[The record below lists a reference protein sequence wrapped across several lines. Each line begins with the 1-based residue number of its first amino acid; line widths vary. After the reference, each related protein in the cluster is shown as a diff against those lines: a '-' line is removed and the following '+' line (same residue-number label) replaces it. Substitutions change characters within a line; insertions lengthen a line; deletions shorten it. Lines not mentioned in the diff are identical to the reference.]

1 MNSTVDDVG
10 DDDAFT
16 LLRIEVLRQQIC
28 ADASIDARDLRF
40 DPRVQYVLN
49 NPGRAPACCSSREG
63 DALFEEMRQEGNLI
77 AARNA
82 VCQILPERNVQLA
95 ARRL

>member
-1 MNSTVDDVG
+1 MRQCWPTRTRGTRSPAALPWARLFRRW
-10 DDDAFT
+10 AFCRRTWLART
-16 LLRIEVLRQQIC
+16 LTQ
-28 ADASIDARDLRF
+28 S
-40 DPRVQYVLN
+40 QYVLN

-77 AARNA
+77 AAINA
-82 VCQILPERNVQLA
+82 VCQIVPEPDVQLA